1 MTNREQFTTPD
12 ELRFLQRLSAELKAA
27 KYGGYERPH
36 LAGKTSP

>member
-1 MTNREQFTTPD
+1 MTNHRTVHNPD
-12 ELRFLQRLSAELKAA
+12 EPRLLQRLSAELKAA